1 LKGADG
7 IRIGV
12 IVPCRNEARVIARRL
27 ANLNLSRLPDGV
39 ARPHLV
45 VVDDGSSDE
54 TRALALAGCEE
65 MSGWSTEVIANL
77 HAKGKNGAVR
87 TGLDHLGSL
96 VDVVV
101 LTDADVITNAEAL
114 SAIAAA
120 FCAEPELG
128 MATGV
133 QRLHGSLPVDP
144 RDLDG
149 EDAMGLYDH
158 WTRSVR
164 RYESRKGRLFS
175 VHGQLLAW
183 RADQGLTPRAL
194 AADDL
199 ELMLELRRSH
209 PERTVRMIEGAVFH
223 EERSP
228 DRADQDLRRARAYLQ
243 ALPMMKASGLGSQ
256 AWFYSRVPA
265 LAPVIAVLVLSI
277 AALSV
282 GVVGGAVMLSLFVA
296 ALALMTLHP
305 ATKRLLGLLLVIER
319 ARRAERAESL
329 STSWE
334 TARV

>member
-1 LKGADG
+1 MKDG
-7 IRIGV
+7 EDVRIGV

-27 ANLNLSRLPDGV
+27 ANLSLSLLPEGV
-39 ARPHLV
+39 ARLQLV

-65 MSGWSTEVIANL
+65 MTGWSTEVIANL

-87 TGLDHLGSL
+87 TGLDHLGSS

-101 LTDADVITNAEAL
+101 LTDADVITNAEAFN
-114 SAIAAA
+114 AIAAA
-120 FCAEPELG
+120 FCAEPALG

-133 QRLHGSLPVDP
+133 QRLHGSLTADP
-144 RDLDG
+144 RELDG
-149 EDAMGLYDH
+149 EDAMSLYDH
-158 WTRSVR
+158 GTRSVR

-183 RADQGLTPRAL
+183 RVDLGLTPGTL

-228 DRADQDLRRARAYLQ
+228 DRADQDLRRARAYFQ
-243 ALPMMKASGLGSQ
+243 ALPRVRASGLGVQ

-265 LAPVIAVLVLSI
+265 LAPVIAGLVISI

-282 GVVGGAVMLSLFVA
+282 GVIGGVGALSFFVA
-296 ALALMTLHP
+296 ALALTTLHP
-305 ATKRLLGLLLVIER
+305 AMKRLLGLLLVIER

-329 STSWE
+329 SASWE
-334 TARV
+334 TARA